1 MPDFRHL
8 AAIEEGLIHWAIDAP
23 SNERRAVYASTDPVM
38 RPNRFLAVPA
48 LALAMSA
55 LLAACGGKDR
65 PADGTA
71 AGADPQA
78 LPAPAGAGAAG
89 VTGMP
94 SAPGPGQVGAP
105 VEGSTA
111 GPLFDVNGDPIPGS
125 DAGTPASGIDGTL
138 PPPEPGTET
147 DTPPLAVEPTPEDAV
162 AVVRDY
168 YAAINGGNFARAY
181 ALWSDGGNASGQ
193 NAQQFANGFAE
204 TTGVSV
210 EVLAPGRVDAGA
222 GQRYVEVPVAITA
235 TQRDGSQRKYVG
247 AYTLRR
253 SVVDGASD
261 EQRAWRIGSA
271 DIREVKQ

>member
-1 MPDFRHL
+1 
-8 AAIEEGLIHWAIDAP
+8 
-23 SNERRAVYASTDPVM
+23 M

-48 LALAMSA
+48 LALALSA

-71 AGADPQA
+71 AGADPQS

-111 GPLFDVNGDPIPGS
+111 GPLFDENGDPIPGS
-125 DAGTPASGIDGTL
+125 DAGTPAAGIDGTL
-138 PPPEPGTET
+138 PPPESGTET
-147 DTPPLAVEPTPEDAV
+147 GTPPLAAEPTPEDAV

-168 YAAINGGNFARAY
+168 YAAINGGNFARAH

-235 TQRDGSQRKYVG
+235 TQLDGSQRKYVG

-271 DIREVKQ
+271 DIREVRQ

>member
-1 MPDFRHL
+1 
-8 AAIEEGLIHWAIDAP
+8 
-23 SNERRAVYASTDPVM
+23 M

-48 LALAMSA
+48 LALALSA

-65 PADGTA
+65 PADGTT

-111 GPLFDVNGDPIPGS
+111 SPLFDENGNPIPGS
-125 DAGTPASGIDGTL
+125 DAGTPATGIDGTL
-138 PPPEPGTET
+138 PPPESGTET
-147 DTPPLAVEPTPEDAV
+147 GTPPLATEPTPEDAV

-168 YAAINGGNFARAY
+168 YAAINGGNFARAH

-271 DIREVKQ
+271 DIREVRQ

>member
-1 MPDFRHL
+1 
-8 AAIEEGLIHWAIDAP
+8 
-23 SNERRAVYASTDPVM
+23 M
-38 RPNRFLAVPA
+38 RPNRFLVVPACA
-48 LALAMSA
+48 LALTA
-55 LLAACGGKDR
+55 LLAGCRGKEQ
-65 PADGTA
+65 PADGSV
-71 AGADPQA
+71 AGDPDQA
-78 LPAPAGAGAAG
+78 LPAPAGAGSGG

-94 SAPGPGQVGAP
+94 ATPGPGQVGAP

-111 GPLFDVNGDPIPGS
+111 GPLFDENGNPIPGS
-125 DAGTPASGIDGTL
+125 DAGTPATGIDGTL
-138 PPPEPGTET
+138 QPPEPGTDIDT
-147 DTPPLAVEPTPEDAV
+147 DTGAPPLAAEPTPEGAV

-168 YAAINGGNFARAY
+168 YAAINGGNYARAH

-193 NAQQFANGFAE
+193 NAQQFANGFVE
-204 TTGVSV
+204 TAGVSV

-253 SVVDGASD
+253 SVVDGASE

>member
-8 AAIEEGLIHWAIDAP
+8 AAVESRLIHWAIDAP
-23 SNERRAVYASTDPVM
+23 SKRRAVYASTDPVM
-38 RPNRFLAVPA
+38 RPNRFPAVPA
-48 LALAMSA
+48 LALALSL
-55 LLAACGGKDR
+55 LLAACGGKDQ
-65 PADGTA
+65 PADGAA
-71 AGADPQA
+71 AGDAGQS
-78 LPAPAGAGAAG
+78 LPAPAGAGRGG

-94 SAPGPGQVGAP
+94 AIPGPGQVGAP
-105 VEGSTA
+105 VEGNPVA
-111 GPLFDVNGDPIPGS
+111 PLFDENGNPIPGS
-125 DAGTPASGIDGTL
+125 DAGTPATGIDGTL
-138 PPPEPGTET
+138 PTPEIGT
-147 DTPPLAVEPTPEDAV
+147 DTGVPPLAAEPTPEDAV
-162 AVVRDY
+162 ALVRDY
-168 YAAINGGNFARAY
+168 YTAINGGNYAHAH

-204 TTGVSV
+204 TAGVSV

-222 GQRYVEVPVAITA
+222 GQRYIEVPVAITA

-253 SVVDGASD
+253 SVVDGASE